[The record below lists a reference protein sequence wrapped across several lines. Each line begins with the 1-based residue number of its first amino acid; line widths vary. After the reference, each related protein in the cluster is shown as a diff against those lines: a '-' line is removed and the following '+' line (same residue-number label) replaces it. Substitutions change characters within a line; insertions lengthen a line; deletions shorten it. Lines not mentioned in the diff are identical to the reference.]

1 MSTRAELG
9 ALEASGLIQ
18 IAALQPELEYLF
30 RHALVQEAAYASLLK
45 QDRRGLHRAAAE
57 TIIALHPDRERELAG
72 VIGMHFEQAGDG
84 ERAAEFLVV
93 AGEHALERFA
103 TKEALGFFSR
113 AFELAGV
120 SRAELRLKAAVG
132 AAKAGWTFATP
143 GPDIDR
149 LEAAVAAAGA
159 SDRRLVAEALFWNA
173 FMRRQRGETPDS
185 SPELKAVLDQA
196 AGIGEA
202 LNDRRAAALPKALM
216 GAFAAFTGHLR
227 EGVTDMREA
236 LVTLEQRED
245 PLSTAMVSDFL
256 ALTYARLGEFS
267 AAEAALARAQELAG
281 DADAI
286 ARVDVEIMRS
296 AIRLER
302 GEVEAA
308 SREAEQCSVRAEA
321 LGAYACVVAS
331 SLMHGAAKL
340 AGDDAPAARA
350 PLERG
355 EELSMV
361 TNMAPMRTLIQG
373 FLGAVWARLGDLP
386 RGVAGWDQALAGA
399 RAMNDRYGEAQTLW
413 ARGRTRARQ
422 PGAEWS
428 GALADLDR
436 AIELFEAM
444 EARPSLARALH
455 DEADVLRALG
465 RADEAADADRRS
477 RELAHQLDLKDSAL
491 A

>member
-72 VIGMHFEQAGDG
+72 VIGMHFDQAGDA
-84 ERAAEFLVV
+84 ERAARYLVI
-93 AGEHALERFA
+93 AGEHAQERFA
-103 TKEALGFFSR
+103 TKEAVGFFTR
-113 AFELAGV
+113 AFALV
-120 SRAELRLKAAVG
+120 DDSQSELRLRAAIG
-132 AAKAGWTFATP
+132 AAKSGWTFAAP
-143 GPDIDR
+143 GPDIER
-149 LEAAVAAAGA
+149 LESAVATAGA
-159 SDRRLVAEALFWNA
+159 SERRVVAEALFWNA

-185 SPELKAVLDQA
+185 SPELKAVLDHA

-202 LNDRRAAALPKALM
+202 LNDPQAAALPKALM

-227 EGVTDMREA
+227 EGASDMREA
-236 LVTLEQRED
+236 LVALERNED

-256 ALTYARLGEFS
+256 AITYARLGEFS

-296 AIRLER
+296 AIQLER

-308 SREAEQCSVRAEA
+308 SKEAEQCSLRAEA

-373 FLGAVWARLGDLP
+373 FLGSVWARLGDLP
-386 RGVAGWDQALAGA
+386 RGVAGWDQALANA
-399 RAMNDRYGEAQTLW
+399 RTMNDRYGEAQTLW
-413 ARGRTRARQ
+413 ARGRTRMRQ
-422 PGAEWS
+422 STPDWPA
-428 GALADLDR
+428 AIADLDR
-436 AIELFEAM
+436 AVDLFEVM

-455 DEADVLRALG
+455 DRADVLRALG
-465 RADEAADADRRS
+465 RAGDAADANRRS
-477 RELAHQLDLKDSAL
+477 RELAHRLGLTDA
-491 A
+491 AFA